1 MAEESEAEDR
11 TEAASARRLQQARDS
26 GDVPLS
32 KELASLA
39 GLGAATLVFAMAVPP
54 AAHTLML
61 RMAGL
66 MGNAGLWRLDH
77 DGGVAVLRSLAG
89 PVLMLGAPMILAV
102 MIASCAAV
110 LLQSGFVMRT
120 GALMPDLSRLDPRQ
134 GLGRIIGFDNLM
146 EAGKSIAK
154 IAILGTIL
162 WRSVNGALPLLRQ
175 SLLWEPALL
184 ADQLTRQ
191 VVHLVMMLVAAQGMI
206 AGGDYLWVRLRHA
219 RRLRMSKEDLKQE
232 FKETE
237 GNPHIKGKLRQ
248 IRHQKARKRMMAA
261 VPKATVVVTNPTHYA
276 IALAYDRGA
285 NAAPRVVAK
294 GVDEMAAR
302 IRAVAK
308 ESGVPLVP
316 NPPLARAL
324 YRVEL
329 DAEIPAEHFK
339 AVAEIIAYVWRL
351 RQGLRREAA

>member
-1 MAEESEAEDR
+1 MAEEGEAEDR
-11 TEAASARRLQQARDS
+11 TEAASQRRLQQARDS

-54 AAHTLML
+54 AAHTLTL
-61 RMAGL
+61 RLAAVMA
-66 MGNAGLWRLDH
+66 NAGAWRIEQ
-77 DGGVAVLRSLAG
+77 GGVATLRSVAMPGLLLA
-89 PVLMLGAPMILAV
+89 APIILAV
-102 MIASCAAV
+102 MAAGSAAV
-110 LLQSGFVMRT
+110 LLQSGFAMRSA
-120 GALMPDLSRLDPRQ
+120 ALMPDLSRLDPRH
-134 GLGRIIGFDNLM
+134 GLKRIIGLDNLV
-146 EAGKSIAK
+146 EAGKSLAK

-162 WRSVNGALPLLRQ
+162 WRSGQGALPLLGQ
-175 SLLWEPALL
+175 AMLWQPAMLV
-184 ADQLTRQ
+184 DQLTRQ
-191 VVHLVMMLVAAQGMI
+191 VVHLVMMLVAAQALI
-206 AGGDYLWVRLRHA
+206 AGGDYLWVRLRHG
-219 RRLRMSKEDLKQE
+219 RRLRMSREDLRQE
-232 FKETE
+232 HKETE

-248 IRHQKARKRMMAA
+248 LRHQKARKRMMAA

-294 GVDEMAAR
+294 GVDEIAAR
-302 IRAVAK
+302 IRAVAR

-316 NPPLARAL
+316 SPPLARAL
-324 YRVEL
+324 YKVEL

-351 RQGLRREAA
+351 KDGIRRSAA